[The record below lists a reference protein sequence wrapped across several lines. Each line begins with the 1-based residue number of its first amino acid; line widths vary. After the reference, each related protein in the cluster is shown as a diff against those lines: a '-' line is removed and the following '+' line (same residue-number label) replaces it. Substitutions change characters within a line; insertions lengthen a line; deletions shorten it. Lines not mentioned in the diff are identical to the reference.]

1 MNMRKNTSKE
11 TANFDSRKFLE
22 SGAAEKSLGIFGS
35 RSLSDDRVKVLI
47 LESLNAGKYTKII
60 SCLEPGGV
68 SAVAR
73 EVASQFGYPL
83 QTHCLNLRYLRG
95 AFEQRSKEVIALSD
109 AFLIIHDGKSKGTLN
124 EKILCEQSGK
134 PIQYEVLTPLPF
146 KSSSGFIDEIVDD
159 WSMDWNVD
167 DLGIG

>member
-1 MNMRKNTSKE
+1 MKKNTAKDE
-11 TANFDSRKFLE
+11 TANFDSRQFLKD
-22 SGAAEKSLGIFGS
+22 GAVEKSLGIFGS

-47 LESLNAGKYTKII
+47 LEALNHGGYTKII

-73 EVASQFGYPL
+73 EVAAQFGYPL

-95 AFEQRSKEVIALSD
+95 AFEQRSMEVIALAD
-109 AFLIIHDGKSKGTLN
+109 AFLIIHDGKSKGTIN

-134 PIQYEVLTPLPF
+134 PIQYELLAPSPF
-146 KSSSGFIDEIVDD
+146 KSSSGFIDED
-159 WSMDWNVD
+159 WSVDW
-167 DLGIG
+167 DLEELGEEFE